1 MKITIKSTNLDL
13 TPPLRTYIETKLGRL
28 GKLLQKMEK
37 NQEFLLR
44 VEVARATRHHK
55 KGNVYDAEANLDI
68 GKNVLR
74 AESEN
79 WDARLAINEVYREL
93 EREIIKFKEKL
104 NPKKRSLILK

>member
-1 MKITIKSTNLDL
+1 MRLHIKATNLDI
-13 TPPLRTYIETKLGRL
+13 TPPLRVYIETKLGRL

-44 VEVARATRHHK
+44 VEVARGNRHHK
-55 KGNVYDAEANLDI
+55 KGNVYYAEANLDI
-68 GKNVLR
+68 GKKALR

-93 EREIIKFKEKL
+93 EREIKKFKGRL
-104 NPKKRSLILK
+104 NSKNHTT